1 MQNIISAIFKNESDG
16 YQMITELRQAPVSEQ
31 AAIIQM
37 VLVKCDKKGLV
48 LCDRYD
54 GIAGSAEG
62 TAIGGIVGSL
72 IGILGGPLGVLLM
85 GTSGA
90 MMGSMADMTESVTG
104 EALMETVAS
113 KIYEGESALVIL
125 ADEEDEAYLD
135 AKLNK
140 FPAEILRYDAL
151 DVADEVD
158 EAIKIQTE
166 MDRQARLQLR
176 QKKEK
181 EYNEYIEKKRE
192 ERKAELEANF
202 EEYKKNYGF

>member
-151 DVADEVD
+151 DVAGEVD

>member
-1 MQNIISAIFKNESDG
+1 MQNIISAIFRNESDG

-37 VLVKCDKKGLV
+37 VLVKCDKTGLV

-90 MMGSMADMTESVTG
+90 MLGSMTDMTESVAG

-125 ADEEDEAYLD
+125 ADEEDEAYLN
-135 AKLNK
+135 AKLSK

-176 QKKEK
+176 QQKEK
-181 EYNEYIEKKRE
+181 EYNEYVEKKRE

-202 EEYKKNYGF
+202 EEFKKNYGF